1 MAERETAE
9 HISQEQM
16 IERGDTNLAEALR
29 WIPGVYQNG
38 GHPGSETGNVGARG
52 VIGGITYADA
62 LSYVVDGIVLGAGDG
77 DSFGA
82 NVDPASIQVG
92 GIESIDVMKG
102 YTSVL
107 LGPNISLGAIVVKTR
122 KPQRGLELNTR
133 TGIDMDAGGFG
144 ASISSLTAGT
154 RLGMFYARLGV
165 QEKYVD
171 HWRLSESFKPR
182 RALVQD
188 GGVEFQG
195 EGNRVFSDSNT
206 FGLNTIF
213 GANPLD
219 NLDIWA
225 TYTFNNRD
233 EGWAPPR
240 TNGTLTPR
248 ADSFNRFRHSATI
261 NAEWEPDRFS
271 LGLHG
276 YFEANL
282 QTNGKPYPYGSG
294 DTAAV
299 TRWES
304 IQNGQVTES
313 YFKNYSYGANLNG
326 SYEINDWSKIAAA
339 LQFRQNIY
347 NIDAY
352 KTGTLEDQT
361 RWINDY
367 VENIYFGGAEYT
379 VKPFKAF
386 TAVAGFGVD
395 MLAPVSMKRIQT
407 PGDVSLS
414 ADAGNFNA
422 IPQWAVAAFYDLA
435 EHHELRLTYAKKN
448 RFPAYSEKQ
457 AGTDTHSNSISD
469 TTKPNPDL
477 KPQQAHHFEFGYKG
491 YFLDR
496 IRIMPTVY
504 LDYELDKIASVTLV
518 DDPDGF
524 TSQRENINKNLYY
537 GFEFSMEMF
546 LNDYFNMGGSFSIST
561 SKILEYYT
569 NPANPIKV
577 DYTGLGGFPLFT
589 ANGYFTITP
598 FTNMDTGIVKNIR
611 FIPRFEYFGDK
622 YTGSPAPDNNWD
634 RNASSWYAGYVLV
647 HFGAFT
653 NIGEHFTASF
663 SINNLFDKLY
673 YWSQEAPGKGRTFNI
688 SVGYTY

>member
-1 MAERETAE
+1 
-9 HISQEQM
+9 M

-52 VIGGITYADA
+52 VIGNMTYTDV

-82 NVDPASIQVG
+82 NIDPASIQVG

-107 LGPNISLGAIVVKTR
+107 LGPNISLGAIVVRTR
-122 KPQRGLELNTR
+122 KPQRRLELNAR
-133 TGIDMDAGGFG
+133 TGVDMDAGGFG

-171 HWRLSESFKPR
+171 HWRLPESFKPR
-182 RALVQD
+182 RQLVQD

-195 EGNRVFSDSNT
+195 EGNRLFSDSNT
-206 FGLNTIF
+206 VGVNAMFGLN
-213 GANPLD
+213 PLD
-219 NLDIWA
+219 DLDIWV

-233 EGWAPPR
+233 EGWAPSR
-240 TNGTLTPR
+240 TNGTITPR
-248 ADSFNRFRHSATI
+248 ADKFNRFRHSASI
-261 NAEWEPDRFS
+261 NAEWEPDRFN
-271 LGLHG
+271 LGIHS
-276 YFEANL
+276 YFDANL
-282 QTNGKPYPYGSG
+282 QTNGQPYPYGS
-294 DTAAV
+294 TAPE
-299 TRWES
+299 RWEA
-304 IQNGQVTES
+304 IQNGKVSES
-313 YFKNYSYGANLNG
+313 YFKNYAYGVNLNG
-326 SYEINDWSKIAAA
+326 SYEINDWNKVAAA

-352 KTGTLEDQT
+352 KGGTLDAQT

-379 VKPFKAF
+379 IEPFKAF
-386 TAVAGFGVD
+386 TAIVGFGVD

-407 PGDVSLS
+407 PGDITLP
-414 ADAGNFNA
+414 AEAGNFNV
-422 IPQWAVAAFYDLA
+422 IPQWGAATFYDIA
-435 EHHELRLTYAKKN
+435 EQHELRLTYAKKN

-457 AGTDTHSNSISD
+457 SGTNAHSTGTND

-491 YFLDR
+491 YFFDR
-496 IRIMPTVY
+496 IRIMPTAY
-504 LDYELDKIASVTLV
+504 LDYEVDKIASVTLV
-518 DDPDGF
+518 GDPDGY

-546 LNDYFNMGGSFSIST
+546 LSDYFNVGGSFSISAN
-561 SKILEYYT
+561 KILDYYER
-569 NPANPIKV
+569 PGSPIAY
-577 DYTGLGGFPLFT
+577 DYTSLGGFPLFT

-598 FTNMDTGIVKNIR
+598 FVDLNTTDIVKSIR

-622 YTGSPAPDNNWD
+622 TTQSPTPDNNWD
-634 RNASSWYAGYVLV
+634 RNASNWYPGYVLV
-647 HFGAFT
+647 HFGIFT
-653 NIGEHFTASF
+653 DIGEHFTASF
-663 SINNLFDKLY
+663 AISNLFDKLY
-673 YWSQEAPGKGRTFNI
+673 YWSQETPGKGRTFNL
-688 SVGYTY
+688 SVGAKF